1 MPIVS
6 HTVKELYSMVSAWS
20 LVLRAGRLATRVAT
34 DYDSGYF
41 HLFALLILIGEALLG
56 LAIIWRVP
64 YTEIDWV
71 AYMQEVAGVLGGER
85 DYLKLRGD
93 TGPLV

>member
-1 MPIVS
+1 MDFMTRVRSVWVFFFTP
-6 HTVKELYSMVSAWS
+6 LDAQSAWALRYAAWLAAG
-20 LVLRAGRLATRVAT
+20 LVLLEVGLTEV
-34 DYDSGYF
+34 
-41 HLFALLILIGEALLG
+41 IL
-56 LAIIWRVP
+56 RMVP